1 VKTPTRPIA
10 RRQKELPAPRRR
22 LRVYSLDPSIAT
34 SLESVAVNETT
45 LSVRWEDEL
54 KPGPVGECLEVVDVD
69 PASGCLYEPVDLND
83 PKLLAQDGWPPS
95 EGNPK
100 FHQQMVYAVAMNTI
114 AHFEEALGRRALW
127 RPRRGRAA
135 GKGGSGAYRSYEVQ
149 RLRIYPHALRTDN
162 AYYSPDKVALLF
174 GYFPAASKAGDA
186 ATPGSMVFS
195 CLSSDIIAHEMSH
208 ALLDGMH
215 RRLQEP
221 SNPDVPAFHEAFA
234 DIVAL
239 FQHFAMPELVRFQVA
254 LARGQLSS
262 ARLLGGLAKQFGE
275 GTRGSGPLRDYL
287 GEEIAR
293 LDYATTFDVHA
304 RGAILVGAVYE
315 AFLKI
320 VTRRTE
326 DLIRIATSG
335 TGILPEGALHP
346 DLVNRLAEETC
357 DVARQVLRIC
367 IRALDYCPPVDITFG
382 EYLRAIITADMDL
395 VPNDKYFYRVAFI
408 EAFRNRGLL
417 PSSIRTVS
425 EETLAWGTLDEP
437 SPDWLRG
444 LLRNVDLAWDREL
457 TRSEVFALN
466 ERNRWTM
473 WRNLRSVIARDRSV
487 CAQLGLLP
495 GIPRYGH
502 DGSVLKAAQ
511 PGETTFEV
519 FEVRPALRVAPNG
532 SYRTEVITSIQ
543 QRRAVPVDP
552 QDPGAGTF
560 WFRGGATLILDTR
573 RENPQVRYSIIKNS
587 GSESRLQR
595 QRDTYGKTL
604 VSPLRGLYFGNTSS
618 EPFAM
623 IHSSAGGMAHG

>member
-1 VKTPTRPIA
+1 MKTPTRPIA
-10 RRQKELPAPRRR
+10 RHQKKLPAPRRR
-22 LRVYSLDPSIAT
+22 LRVYSLDPSIAK

-45 LSVRWEDEL
+45 LTVRWEDAL
-54 KPGPVGECLEVVDVD
+54 QPGPVGEYLEVVDVD

-95 EGNPK
+95 EGNPQ

-127 RPRRGRAA
+127 RPRSGRSA
-135 GKGGSGAYRSYEVQ
+135 GKGGSGAYKSYEVQ

-162 AYYSPDKVALLF
+162 AYYSPEKVALLF
-174 GYFPAASKAGDA
+174 GYFPAASRAGDA
-186 ATPGSMVFS
+186 TTPGSMVFA

-254 LARGQLSS
+254 QARGQLSS
-262 ARLLGGLAKQFGE
+262 ARLLGGLAQQFGE
-275 GTRGSGPLRDYL
+275 GTRRSGPLRDYL

-293 LDYATTFDVHA
+293 LDYATTTDVHA
-304 RGAILVGAVYE
+304 RGSILVDAVYE

-320 VTRRTE
+320 VTRRTA
-326 DLIRIATSG
+326 DLIRIATHGSG
-335 TGILPEGALHP
+335 VLPESALHP
-346 DLVNRLAEETC
+346 DLVNRLTQETC

-382 EYLRAIITADMDL
+382 GYLRAIITADMDL
-395 VPNDKYFYRVAFI
+395 VPTDKYSYRLAFI
-408 EAFRNRGLL
+408 EAFRERGLL
-417 PSSIRTVS
+417 PAGIRTVS
-425 EETLAWGTLDEP
+425 EETLAWGTLDQP
-437 SPDWLRG
+437 CPDWLPD
-444 LLRNVDLAWDREL
+444 LLRNVDLAWDRDL
-457 TRSEVFALN
+457 SRSEVFALN

-495 GIPRYGH
+495 GIPRYDH
-502 DGSVLKAAQ
+502 DGKVLRAAQ

-519 FEVRPALRVAPNG
+519 FEVRPALRVAPDG
-532 SYRTEVITSIQ
+532 SYRTEVIVSIQ
-543 QRRAVPVDP
+543 QRRAVPIDP
-552 QDPGAGTF
+552 LDAAAGTF

-573 RENPQVRYSIIKNS
+573 RAMPQVRYSIVKNA
-587 GSESRLQR
+587 GSETRLQR
-595 QRDTYGKTL
+595 QRETYGKAL
-604 VSPLRGLYFGNTSS
+604 VSPLRALYFGNTSS

-623 IHSSAGGMAHG
+623 IHASTGGMAHG